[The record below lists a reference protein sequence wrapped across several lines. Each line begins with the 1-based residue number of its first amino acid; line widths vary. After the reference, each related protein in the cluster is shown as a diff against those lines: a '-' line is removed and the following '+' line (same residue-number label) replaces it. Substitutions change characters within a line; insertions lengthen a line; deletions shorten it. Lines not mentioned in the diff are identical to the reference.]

1 MGYHAAAVDDRYGL
15 PLTTGSPAAVEAYT
29 DGFDRLLAAQVGAEA
44 AFARAVA
51 ADPGFA
57 LARADLARALALFGR
72 ISEARDVIAQA
83 RAAAAGATRR
93 ERQHVE
99 AIGLTLEGRAAEAL
113 AAVRAHLVEFPCDAV
128 VVSLAIGAF
137 GLISFSGRAARDAE
151 LLAFLDDLAPH
162 YAGDDWWFLFA
173 HGWAHTESGARTR
186 GREMMERA
194 FTLNARSA
202 HATHGLAHCF
212 FEAGDA
218 AGGTEFVGTWLAD
231 YDRGGPLHCHL
242 AWHQALFEL
251 AEGRAERA
259 LDLHAAHMR
268 TSVSQ
273 SPPLNLVTDGA
284 SFLWRLRIYDEAE
297 GRRPS
302 ALPWSEVAEVAR
314 RVFPQAGGHFVDLH
328 CAIAFAATGDG
339 AALEQRLREMRDL
352 EAAGRAPTGP
362 VARVLAEAVAA
373 FARGDHAG
381 AADLM
386 EPVAAGVVRIGG
398 SHAQRELFEDTLLV
412 AWLRSGRLEPARTL
426 LAERLA
432 RRPSTR
438 DAAWL
443 ARAQGV

>member
-1 MGYHAAAVDDRYGL
+1 MGYHAVAVDDRYGL
-15 PLTTGSPAAVEAYT
+15 PLTTGSPAAAEAYV
-29 DGFDRLLAAQVGAEA
+29 DGVDRLLAAQVGAEA
-44 AFARAVA
+44 AFACA
-51 ADPGFA
+51 AATDPSFA

-72 ISEARDVIAQA
+72 IPEAREAIAQA
-83 RAAAAGATRR
+83 RAAAAGATPR

-99 AIGLTLEGRAAEAL
+99 AIGLTLEGEAAEAL
-113 AAVRAHLVEFPCDAV
+113 AAVRAHAVEFPRDAV

-202 HATHGLAHCF
+202 HAVHGLAHCF
-212 FEAGDA
+212 FEAGDP
-218 AGGTEFVGTWLAD
+218 AGGTEFVGPWLAG

-251 AEGRAERA
+251 AEGRPERA
-259 LDLHAAHMR
+259 FDLHAAHMR
-268 TSVSQ
+268 AAVSQ

-297 GRRPS
+297 GRPPS
-302 ALPWSEVAEVAR
+302 VLPWSEVAEVAR
-314 RVFPQAGGHFVDLH
+314 RAFPRAGAHFVDLH
-328 CAIAFAATGDG
+328 CAIAFAATGDS
-339 AALEQRLREMRDL
+339 AALEQRLRELRDL

-362 VARVLAEAVAA
+362 VARALAEAVAA

-386 EPVAAGVVRIGG
+386 EPVAAGIVRIGG

-412 AWLRSGRLEPARTL
+412 AWLRSGRLERAQTL

-443 ARAQGV
+443 ARASA